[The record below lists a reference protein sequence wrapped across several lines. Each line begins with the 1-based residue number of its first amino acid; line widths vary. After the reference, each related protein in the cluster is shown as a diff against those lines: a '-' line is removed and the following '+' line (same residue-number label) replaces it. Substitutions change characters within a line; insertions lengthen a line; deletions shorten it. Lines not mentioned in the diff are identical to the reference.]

1 MKIKR
6 TVNGEEMVFELT
18 DNELFNAFEEQE
30 HIWDVNAIEGY
41 VSLFIDEEYVDTW
54 GITKAQYMELVDE
67 MAYRMR
73 RYILKYDMSEEYARD
88 EAIAD
93 VIKENYGK

>member
-6 TVNGEEMVFELT
+6 TVNGKEMIFELT

-30 HIWDVNAIEGY
+30 HIWDVNAVEGY
-41 VSLFIDEEYVDTW
+41 VSLFDNDDYIETW
-54 GITKAQYMELVDE
+54 GITKEQYEELVDE

-73 RYILKYDMSEEYARD
+73 RYVLKYEMSEEYAQD
-88 EAIAD
+88 EAIND
-93 VIKENYGK
+93 VIKEHYGE